1 MDYWLPLIFVSLM
14 GLSLLLYIILDG
26 YDLGIGILL
35 PLASDDEKD
44 RMIETIGPFW
54 DANETWIVLGIGIL
68 LIAFPSA
75 HGMILTHLYIPV
87 TLMLFGL
94 ILRGVAFDFRVKVTA
109 E

>member
-44 RMIETIGPFW
+44 RILHTFQTSERVGLC
-54 DANETWIVLGIGIL
+54 WIV
-68 LIAFPSA
+68 
-75 HGMILTHLYIPV
+75 
-87 TLMLFGL
+87 
-94 ILRGVAFDFRVKVTA
+94 FDSIQKTDV
-109 E
+109 